1 MNYSNEK
8 PLLSII
14 ISTFNRCTLLVN
26 NLKRMLECECEDIEF
41 IIGDNGSTDSTWSQ
55 LKEIKSCKVCI
66 VHNDKN
72 LGFENFWLLSRN
84 ARGKFFLFLNDRDYI
99 DQYGLKSL
107 VKLISTAPNYDFIS
121 CEWRLYKKGTYN
133 ARDALNI
140 YFSSRHPGMLIYNS
154 SFISKNIDRD
164 YLELLLRNSQNSVAN
179 IYIVFQILQNVHIV
193 YVHNNSFIIQPFNR
207 EKIPKK
213 RKEYY
218 DVPYVSLEYRNKE
231 FVDWVKYANDMPD
244 QKRSNEILLAMFKD
258 SLMTVTWEFYI
269 SMKIP
274 GFAKR
279 NNFEN
284 HKYDEWLIN
293 GCAFTI
299 HSLHNCFRYKRNIK
313 KEMLILMLKNYYQCL
328 KNLIG

>member
-1 MNYSNEK
+1 
-8 PLLSII
+8 
-14 ISTFNRCTLLVN
+14 
-26 NLKRMLECECEDIEF
+26 MLECECEDIEF